1 MRLVMS
7 FKVQVSVHGILSG
20 TWYVSVDEMMET
32 GLPAAGNPSGAP
44 VEVEDPEEPCTS
56 PKKGQKK
63 KDNVNV

>member
-7 FKVQVSVHGILSG
+7 FKVKVSVHVIWSG

-32 GLPAAGNPSGAP
+32 GLPEAGNPSGAP

-56 PKKGQKK
+56 QKTGQKK
-63 KDNVNV
+63 KDNANV